1 MAKNQ
6 KNQGFAAI
14 RDVVSSSRFR
24 ESRIDSTNQVR
35 VENELKSKLYAPM
48 TEEEMLARL
57 KKSREQGI
65 FKDADRVISNMRSK
79 YGL

>member
-1 MAKNQ
+1 MIIKKMRGNEVL
-6 KNQGFAAI
+6 N
-14 RDVVSSSRFR
+14 
-24 ESRIDSTNQVR
+24 IDSTNQVR

>member
-1 MAKNQ
+1 MIYHYNKENEVL
-6 KNQGFAAI
+6 N
-14 RDVVSSSRFR
+14 
-24 ESRIDSTNQVR
+24 IDSTNQVR

>member
-1 MAKNQ
+1 MRGNEVL
-6 KNQGFAAI
+6 N
-14 RDVVSSSRFR
+14 
-24 ESRIDSTNQVR
+24 IDSTNQVR

-65 FKDADRVISNMRSK
+65 FKDADRVISNIRSK
-79 YGL
+79 YVL

>member
-1 MAKNQ
+1 MIYRYNKEN
-6 KNQGFAAI
+6 
-14 RDVVSSSRFR
+14 DVLN
-24 ESRIDSTNQVR
+24 IGSTIQVR

-65 FKDADRVISNMRSK
+65 FRDADRVISNMRSK

>member
-1 MAKNQ
+1 MIYYYNKEKEVLNM
-6 KNQGFAAI
+6 
-14 RDVVSSSRFR
+14 
-24 ESRIDSTNQVR
+24 DSINQVR
-35 VENELKSKLYAPM
+35 IENELKSKLYAQM

-65 FKDADRVISNMRSK
+65 FKDADCVISNMRSK

>member
-1 MAKNQ
+1 MLN
-6 KNQGFAAI
+6 
-14 RDVVSSSRFR
+14 
-24 ESRIDSTNQVR
+24 IDSTNQVR

-65 FKDADRVISNMRSK
+65 FNDTDSVISNMRSK

>member
-1 MAKNQ
+1 MLN
-6 KNQGFAAI
+6 
-14 RDVVSSSRFR
+14 
-24 ESRIDSTNQVR
+24 IDSTNQVR

-48 TEEEMLARL
+48 TVEEMLARL

>member
-1 MAKNQ
+1 MFKKKMIIKKMRGNEVL
-6 KNQGFAAI
+6 N
-14 RDVVSSSRFR
+14 
-24 ESRIDSTNQVR
+24 IDSTNQVR

-65 FKDADRVISNMRSK
+65 FKETDRVISNMRSK

>member
-1 MAKNQ
+1 MIYHYNKENEVL
-6 KNQGFAAI
+6 N
-14 RDVVSSSRFR
+14 
-24 ESRIDSTNQVR
+24 IDSTNQVR
-35 VENELKSKLYAPM
+35 VENELKSKLYAPI

-65 FKDADRVISNMRSK
+65 FKDANRVISNMRSK

>member
-1 MAKNQ
+1 MRGNEVL
-6 KNQGFAAI
+6 N
-14 RDVVSSSRFR
+14 
-24 ESRIDSTNQVR
+24 IDSTNQVR

-48 TEEEMLARL
+48 TEEEKLARL

>member
-1 MAKNQ
+1 MLN
-6 KNQGFAAI
+6 
-14 RDVVSSSRFR
+14 
-24 ESRIDSTNQVR
+24 IDSTNQVR

-57 KKSREQGI
+57 KKSRVQGI
-65 FKDADRVISNMRSK
+65 SRDADRVISNMRSK

>member
-1 MAKNQ
+1 MRGNEVL
-6 KNQGFAAI
+6 N
-14 RDVVSSSRFR
+14 
-24 ESRIDSTNQVR
+24 IDSTNQVR

-57 KKSREQGI
+57 KKSRERRI
-65 FKDADRVISNMRSK
+65 FKDVDRVISNMRSK